1 MIQGTYP
8 VVSFDPSY
16 NVCIASTFRTRLL
29 VHTLSMVIHFM
40 RSLWLSPSLFLPF
53 ITEKWTISWH
63 CLNSPKVTLLSNSN
77 FLNDEQNYWVFF
89 FVRHHVYHQKEFSK
103 YSRAHSTFL
112 VYSRF
117 KRINHKF
124 LQIHMCNIKIQQ
136 KAYQFK
142 NLARFNDG
150 QKIITK
156 EGQTAIQTFCQAQP
170 LLTAL
175 MHFC

>member
-1 MIQGTYP
+1 MFIIKKSSQNIEGHIQHSWSTVDSKGP
-8 VVSFDPSY
+8 IENSY
-16 NVCIASTFRTRLL
+16 
-29 VHTLSMVIHFM
+29 
-40 RSLWLSPSLFLPF
+40 
-53 ITEKWTISWH
+53 
-63 CLNSPKVTLLSNSN
+63 
-77 FLNDEQNYWVFF
+77 
-89 FVRHHVYHQKEFSK
+89 K
-103 YSRAHSTFL
+103 Y
-112 VYSRF
+112 
-117 KRINHKF
+117 
-124 LQIHMCNIKIQQ
+124 IKIQQ

>member
-1 MIQGTYP
+1 MNKT
-8 VVSFDPSY
+8 
-16 NVCIASTFRTRLL
+16 
-29 VHTLSMVIHFM
+29 
-40 RSLWLSPSLFLPF
+40 
-53 ITEKWTISWH
+53 TE
-63 CLNSPKVTLLSNSN
+63 
-77 FLNDEQNYWVFF
+77 YFF

-175 MHFC
+175 MHFCQKAIIQLHYTSKDTFFQLHRRDIFICTKRKIILLK